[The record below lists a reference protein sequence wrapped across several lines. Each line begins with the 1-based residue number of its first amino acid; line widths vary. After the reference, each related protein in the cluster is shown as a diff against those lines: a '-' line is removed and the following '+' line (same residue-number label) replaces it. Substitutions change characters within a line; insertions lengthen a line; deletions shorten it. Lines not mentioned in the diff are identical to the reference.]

1 MYGMRCQLD
10 YGAGDIVLSF
20 DGGRNCS
27 YGCRSCPVDEK
38 ANQSKSFFS
47 GLDGCFY
54 NRILFG
60 IDDFQRK
67 YLFLLI

>member
-1 MYGMRCQLD
+1 MYVMRSQLD
-10 YGAGDIVLSF
+10 NGAGVIILSC
-20 DGGRNCS
+20 DGGRNWS
-27 YGCRSCPVDEK
+27 YVSRSCPVHEK

-54 NRILFG
+54 DRILFG